1 MNKPLILMNNNLIAQ
16 QLKCRIWE
24 DYQNIKNNDFQ
35 MWLEGLSPLEK
46 AAWKAKFNE
55 INEKTLKNG

>member
-1 MNKPLILMNNNLIAQ
+1 MKKDIRETLKNK
-16 QLKCRIWE
+16 IW
-24 DYQNIKNNDFQ
+24 DQYLGVKGGDFE